1 MLTRHLHYWLE
12 PRKIF
17 LSLTLAVQN
26 SWSSLMVAVLN
37 QMFLEIIQS
46 FFVEYLIPS
55 EPPTLSQ
62 NKMSVNKNG
71 FSLVQTLFCLSFS

>member
-1 MLTRHLHYWLE
+1 
-12 PRKIF
+12 
-17 LSLTLAVQN
+17 
-26 SWSSLMVAVLN
+26 MVAVLN

-71 FSLVQTLFCLSFS
+71 FSLVRTLFYLSFS